1 MVDFKNENKKINFII
16 DTLCS
21 IGFEHKGASYAV
33 HMLAYE
39 IANRGHN
46 VYIFNEPFYKHENIT
61 QIKTERIA
69 HDDGWWGQFSW
80 EGFSYPL
87 DKTVSIYTQNTWG
100 NPFNTTHNARW
111 ILHDYSQDQWDT
123 YGKEDVIY
131 NYASFKVPENT
142 KQEKLTVLDYNE
154 EKFSNL
160 NRPSRKGFCHFIHKF
175 TPEWGYEYLKNF
187 GSFDVSNWNEN
198 GGFEYLQQIFNEYE
212 YMLTFDNKTYVS
224 IIATLCG
231 CKVILLNPDE
241 SITPLDFRVMN
252 PIQMFGI
259 AYGWGD
265 IGWANKTIDLCRD
278 NVENL
283 KKSDKLSLDKLIKYW
298 ENKLFTT
305 K

>member
-1 MVDFKNENKKINFII
+1 MVDFKNEDKKINFII

-69 HDDGWWGQFSW
+69 QDDGWRGQFSW

-187 GSFDVSNWNEN
+187 GSFDVSNWNQN

>member
-1 MVDFKNENKKINFII
+1 MVDFKNEDKKINFII

-187 GSFDVSNWNEN
+187 GSFDVSNWNQN